1 MKLLIRRSLVVT
13 ATGASLVMG
22 GAAVQT
28 AAAWVHSSVPN
39 AAPAL
44 TAAQL
49 QDQLDA
55 EQARS
60 VALQSQVDALLTQ
73 ASEFNTA
80 LNAAGAR
87 VASDVQK
94 AAALRAQLAAEQ
106 KQLAAL
112 KAASKAAAA
121 AAAAAAQRAAAA
133 APPTQAKTGASGAS
147 SSGDDGGD

>member
-28 AAAWVHSSVPN
+28 AAAWVHSSVPA

-49 QDQLDA
+49 QDQLGA
-55 EQARS
+55 EQARAL
-60 VALQSQVDALLTQ
+60 ALQAQVDALLAQ
-73 ASEFNTA
+73 ASQFNTA
-80 LNAAGAR
+80 LNAAGTR
-87 VASDVQK
+87 VASDVQM
-94 AAALRAQLAAEQ
+94 AASLRAQLALEQ

-112 KAASKAAAA
+112 KAANKAAAA
-121 AAAAAAQRAAAA
+121 AAHRAAA
-133 APPTQAKTGASGAS
+133 APPPTHAQTGASGAS
-147 SSGDDGGD
+147 GGGGDSGD

>member
-112 KAASKAAAA
+112 KAANKAAAA
-121 AAAAAAQRAAAA
+121 AAHRAAA
-133 APPTQAKTGASGAS
+133 APPPTHARTGASGAS
-147 SSGDDGGD
+147 GGGGDSGD

>member
-28 AAAWVHSSVPN
+28 AAAWVHSSVPA

-49 QDQLDA
+49 QDQLGA
-55 EQARS
+55 EQARAL
-60 VALQSQVDALLTQ
+60 ALQAQVDALLAQ
-73 ASEFNTA
+73 ASQFNTA
-80 LNAAGAR
+80 LDAAGTR
-87 VASDVQK
+87 VASDVQM
-94 AAALRAQLAAEQ
+94 AASLRAQLAAEQ

-112 KAASKAAAA
+112 KAANKAAAA
-121 AAAAAAQRAAAA
+121 AAYRAAA
-133 APPTQAKTGASGAS
+133 APPPTHAQTGASGAS
-147 SSGDDGGD
+147 GGGGDSGD

>member
-28 AAAWVHSSVPN
+28 AAAWVHSSVPA

-49 QDQLDA
+49 QDQLGA
-55 EQARS
+55 EQARAL
-60 VALQSQVDALLTQ
+60 ALQAQVDALLAQ
-73 ASEFNTA
+73 ASQFNTA
-80 LNAAGAR
+80 LDAAGTR
-87 VASDVQK
+87 VASDVQM
-94 AAALRAQLAAEQ
+94 AASLRAQLAAEQ

-112 KAASKAAAA
+112 KAANKAAAA
-121 AAAAAAQRAAAA
+121 AAHGAAA
-133 APPTQAKTGASGAS
+133 APPPTHAKTGASGAS
-147 SSGDDGGD
+147 GGGGDSGD

>member
-28 AAAWVHSSVPN
+28 AAAWVHSSVPA

-49 QDQLDA
+49 QDQLGA
-55 EQARS
+55 EQARAL
-60 VALQSQVDALLTQ
+60 ALQAQVDALLAQ
-73 ASEFNTA
+73 ASQFNTA
-80 LNAAGAR
+80 LDAAGTR
-87 VASDVQK
+87 VASDVQM
-94 AAALRAQLAAEQ
+94 AASLRAQLAAEQ

-112 KAASKAAAA
+112 KAANKAAAA
-121 AAAAAAQRAAAA
+121 TAHRAAA
-133 APPTQAKTGASGAS
+133 APPPTHAKTGASGAS
-147 SSGDDGGD
+147 GGGGDSGD

>member
-28 AAAWVHSSVPN
+28 AAAWVHSSVPA

-49 QDQLDA
+49 QDQLGA
-55 EQARS
+55 EQARAL
-60 VALQSQVDALLTQ
+60 ALQAQVDALLAQ
-73 ASEFNTA
+73 ASQFNTA
-80 LNAAGAR
+80 LDAAGTR
-87 VASDVQK
+87 VASDVQM
-94 AAALRAQLAAEQ
+94 AASLRAQLALEQ

-112 KAASKAAAA
+112 KAANKAAAA
-121 AAAAAAQRAAAA
+121 AAHRAAA
-133 APPTQAKTGASGAS
+133 APPPTHAQTGASGAS
-147 SSGDDGGD
+147 GGGGDSGD

>member
-28 AAAWVHSSVPN
+28 AAAWVHSSVPA

-49 QDQLDA
+49 QDQLGA
-55 EQARS
+55 EQARAL
-60 VALQSQVDALLTQ
+60 ALQAQVDALLAQ
-73 ASEFNTA
+73 ASQFNTA
-80 LNAAGAR
+80 LDAAGTR
-87 VASDVQK
+87 VASDVQM
-94 AAALRAQLAAEQ
+94 AASLRAQLAAEQ

-112 KAASKAAAA
+112 KAANKAAAA
-121 AAAAAAQRAAAA
+121 AAAHQAAA
-133 APPTQAKTGASGAS
+133 APPPTHARTGASGAS
-147 SSGDDGGD
+147 GGGGDSGD

>member
-28 AAAWVHSSVPN
+28 AAAWVHSSVPA

-49 QDQLDA
+49 QDQLGA
-55 EQARS
+55 EQARAL
-60 VALQSQVDALLTQ
+60 ALQAQVDGLLAQ
-73 ASEFNTA
+73 ASQFNTA
-80 LNAAGAR
+80 LDAAGTR
-87 VASDVQK
+87 VASDVQM
-94 AAALRAQLAAEQ
+94 AASLRAQLAAEQ

-112 KAASKAAAA
+112 KAANKAAAA
-121 AAAAAAQRAAAA
+121 AAHRAAA
-133 APPTQAKTGASGAS
+133 APPPTHAKTGASGAS
-147 SSGDDGGD
+147 GGGGDSGD

>member
-28 AAAWVHSSVPN
+28 AAAWVHSSVPA

-49 QDQLDA
+49 QDQLGA
-55 EQARS
+55 EQARAL
-60 VALQSQVDALLTQ
+60 ALQAQVDALLAQ
-73 ASEFNTA
+73 ASQFNGA
-80 LNAAGAR
+80 LDAAGTR
-87 VASDVQK
+87 VASDVQM
-94 AAALRAQLAAEQ
+94 AASLRAQLAAEQ

-112 KAASKAAAA
+112 KAANKAAAA
-121 AAAAAAQRAAAA
+121 AAHRAAA
-133 APPTQAKTGASGAS
+133 APPPTHAKTGASGAS
-147 SSGDDGGD
+147 GGGGDSGD

>member
-28 AAAWVHSSVPN
+28 AAAWVHSSVPA

-49 QDQLDA
+49 QDQLGA
-55 EQARS
+55 EQARAL
-60 VALQSQVDALLTQ
+60 ALQAQVDALLAQ
-73 ASEFNTA
+73 ASQFNTA
-80 LNAAGAR
+80 LDAAGTR
-87 VASDVQK
+87 VASDVQM
-94 AAALRAQLAAEQ
+94 AASLRAQLAAEQ

-112 KAASKAAAA
+112 KAANKAAAA
-121 AAAAAAQRAAAA
+121 AAHRAAA
-133 APPTQAKTGASGAS
+133 APPPTHARTGASGAS
-147 SSGDDGGD
+147 GGGGDSGD

>member
-28 AAAWVHSSVPN
+28 AAAWVHSSVPA

-49 QDQLDA
+49 QDQLGA
-55 EQARS
+55 EQARAL
-60 VALQSQVDALLTQ
+60 ALQAQVDALLAQ
-73 ASEFNTA
+73 ASQFNTA
-80 LNAAGAR
+80 LDAAGTR
-87 VASDVQK
+87 VASDVQM
-94 AAALRAQLAAEQ
+94 AASLRAQLAAEQ

-112 KAASKAAAA
+112 KAANKAAAA
-121 AAAAAAQRAAAA
+121 AAYRAAA
-133 APPTQAKTGASGAS
+133 APPPTHAKTGASGAS
-147 SSGDDGGD
+147 GGGGDSGD